1 MYEYYAE
8 VEEAENQ
15 IALYEYGRTDVTYN
29 EAKYLQKMYDV
40 KEILKLYDEYTGFKW
55 IAYRIRENE
64 GKEKSKRLEDF
75 SLAILKWQ
83 DEYTL
88 GIRWNLTM
96 REDKDPEKQSGQK
109 QCKGMPF
116 SSAHPI
122 WFVLPKQLHESVL
135 IAMKSFLQDADLEQ
149 IRKKLN
155 IIL

>member
-1 MYEYYAE
+1 MDYVQE
-8 VEEAENQ
+8 VTPIFDGTE
-15 IALYEYGRTDVTYN
+15 
-29 EAKYLQKMYDV
+29 K
-40 KEILKLYDEYTGFKW
+40 
-55 IAYRIRENE
+55 NE
-64 GKEKSKRLEDF
+64 GKEKTKQLEDF
-75 SLAILKWQ
+75 SLAILKWK

-96 REDKDPEKQSGQK
+96 REDKDPEKQCGQK

-135 IAMKSFLQDADLEQ
+135 ITVKSFLQDADLEQ

>member
-1 MYEYYAE
+1 MALDYVKPKNVTSPMDYVQE
-8 VEEAENQ
+8 VTPIFDGTEKNEE
-15 IALYEYGRTDVTYN
+15 
-29 EAKYLQKMYDV
+29 
-40 KEILKLYDEYTGFKW
+40 
-55 IAYRIRENE
+55 
-64 GKEKSKRLEDF
+64 KEKSKQLEDF

-96 REDKDPEKQSGQK
+96 REDKDHEKQSGQK

-135 IAMKSFLQDADLEQ
+135 ITVKSFLQDADLEQ

>member
-1 MYEYYAE
+1 MALDYVKPKNVTSPMDYVQE
-8 VEEAENQ
+8 VTPIFDGTEKNEEN
-15 IALYEYGRTDVTYN
+15 
-29 EAKYLQKMYDV
+29 
-40 KEILKLYDEYTGFKW
+40 
-55 IAYRIRENE
+55 
-64 GKEKSKRLEDF
+64 EKSKQLEDF

-135 IAMKSFLQDADLEQ
+135 IAVKSFLQDADLDQ

>member
-1 MYEYYAE
+1 M
-8 VEEAENQ
+8 
-15 IALYEYGRTDVTYN
+15 ALYYVKPKNVTSPMDYVQ
-29 EAKYLQKMYDV
+29 EVTPIFDGTEK
-40 KEILKLYDEYTGFKW
+40 
-55 IAYRIRENE
+55 NE

-96 REDKDPEKQSGQK
+96 REDKDPKKQSGQK

>member
-1 MYEYYAE
+1 MALNYVKPKNVTSPMDYVQE
-8 VEEAENQ
+8 VTPIFDGTEKNEE
-15 IALYEYGRTDVTYN
+15 
-29 EAKYLQKMYDV
+29 
-40 KEILKLYDEYTGFKW
+40 
-55 IAYRIRENE
+55 
-64 GKEKSKRLEDF
+64 KEKSKQLEDF

-96 REDKDPEKQSGQK
+96 REDKDHEKQSGQK

-135 IAMKSFLQDADLEQ
+135 ITVKSFLQDADLEQ

>member
-1 MYEYYAE
+1 MALDYVKPKNVTSPMDYVQE
-8 VEEAENQ
+8 VTPIFDGTE
-15 IALYEYGRTDVTYN
+15 
-29 EAKYLQKMYDV
+29 K
-40 KEILKLYDEYTGFKW
+40 
-55 IAYRIRENE
+55 NE
-64 GKEKSKRLEDF
+64 GKEKSKQLEDF

-96 REDKDPEKQSGQK
+96 REANDSEKQNGTK
-109 QCKGMPF
+109 TCKGIPVSF
-116 SSAHPI
+116 THPV

-135 IAMKSFLQDADLEQ
+135 ITMKSFLQDADLEQ